1 MRLYPMIREQIIKEL
16 EKKGFCTEEKYIDI
30 VYHAYMDGEYTMDIK
45 KVIKVIAYRLKK
57 EN

>member
-1 MRLYPMIREQIIKEL
+1 MIREQIIKEL